1 MIRTREP
8 PGDAL
13 PFWFAR
19 LNPLTWPGGRP
30 LPYVAVHL
38 VAVWQEKKNRSDRN
52 DKRTPSWS
60 RAAARRRSLIGDR
73 GWFGIHATLPLINLK
88 GRNTPLYG
96 PKVP

>member
-1 MIRTREP
+1 MIRTRAP
-8 PGDAL
+8 AGDAL
-13 PFWFAR
+13 PFWFAMM
-19 LNPLTWPGGRP
+19 NPLIWPGGRP
-30 LPYVAVHL
+30 LPCVAVHL

-88 GRNTPLYG
+88 GRSTATLLP
-96 PKVP
+96 